1 MSLIE
6 NAHSGDLFVHEVTFL
21 DEGFVLKYVE
31 FREQSDSVAIE
42 KAMLLEAS
50 TEERQIIYDRI
61 QTDLQWLIDD
71 GLVELRNPEA

>member
-6 NAHSGDLFVHEVTFL
+6 TAHGGDLFVHEVTFL

-42 KAMLLEAS
+42 KAMLLEAN